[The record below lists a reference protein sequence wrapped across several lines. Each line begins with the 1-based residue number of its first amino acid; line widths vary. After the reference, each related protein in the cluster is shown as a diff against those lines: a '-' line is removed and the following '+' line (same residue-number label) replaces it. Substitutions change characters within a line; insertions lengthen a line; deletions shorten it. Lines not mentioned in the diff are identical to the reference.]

1 MICATGYESDGYGH
15 CEVVTPMFVPPIV
28 CSSGEYSD
36 GDGDCFPKSVKVS
49 CVSGWESDG

>member
-28 CSSGEYSD
+28 CSSGKYSD
-36 GDGDCFPKSVKVS
+36 GDGDCFPKSVKVL